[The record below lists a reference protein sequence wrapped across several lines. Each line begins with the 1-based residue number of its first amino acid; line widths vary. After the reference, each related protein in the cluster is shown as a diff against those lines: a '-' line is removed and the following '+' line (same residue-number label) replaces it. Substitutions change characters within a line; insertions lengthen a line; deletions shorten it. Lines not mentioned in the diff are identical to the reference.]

1 MIWLY
6 MIIFSSFSIF
16 CLFGFWIRWQ
26 WNKNYQE
33 KRKFFKIEEISVVIP
48 FRNEAENLPQLI
60 QSLNKL
66 LVFPREIIFV
76 NDHSED
82 DYKPCFDALKVPFKT
97 TIINLSPDDEGKKT
111 AIRAGISDAIGECI
125 LTWDADIVVNPN
137 YFRQL
142 AKTPLSDLLIL
153 PVSMPGKNLKQFF
166 FELDFQY
173 FNALNTSI
181 SGHTKP
187 ISANGANLLFNKAI
201 FEEIDSFDEHADVA
215 SGDDSFLLI
224 DFKNNKKSIE
234 LALHTDLQVKTP
246 IPDTW
251 EAIINQRLRW
261 IGKSKKVGDRF
272 ANYLAIF
279 GLIYHLGFWLMF
291 LTDATWNQLS
301 ILFYWKILLDGLL
314 IFPYLLILKR
324 AWLGVLIPVFSMI
337 YPIYM
342 LMILVMTLFYEPQWK
357 GREI

>member
-82 DYKPCFDALKVPFKT
+82 DFKPCFDALKVPFKT
-97 TIINLSPDDEGKKT
+97 TIINLSPGDEGKKT

-142 AKTPLSDLLIL
+142 AKTPVSDLLIL

-166 FELDFQY
+166 LELDFQY

-201 FEEIDSFDEHADVA
+201 FEEIDSFEEHADVA

>member
-82 DYKPCFDALKVPFKT
+82 DFKPCFDALKVPFKT
-97 TIINLSPDDEGKKT
+97 TIINLSPGDEGKKT

-142 AKTPLSDLLIL
+142 AKTPVSDLLIL

-166 FELDFQY
+166 LELDFQY

-201 FEEIDSFDEHADVA
+201 FEEIDSFEEHADVA

-291 LTDATWNQLS
+291 LTDVTWNQLS

>member
-82 DYKPCFDALKVPFKT
+82 DFKPCFDALKVPFKT
-97 TIINLSPDDEGKKT
+97 TIINLSPGDEGKKT
-111 AIRAGISDAIGECI
+111 AIRAGISDAIGEFI

-142 AKTPLSDLLIL
+142 AKTPVSDLLIL

-201 FEEIDSFDEHADVA
+201 FEEIDSFDEHAAVA

-291 LTDATWNQLS
+291 LTDVTWNQLS

-314 IFPYLLILKR
+314 ILPYLLILKR

>member
-33 KRKFFKIEEISVVIP
+33 KRKFFKIEEISVIIP
-48 FRNEAENLPQLI
+48 FRNEAENLPNFI

-82 DYKPCFDALKVPFKT
+82 DFKPCFDALNVPFKT

-111 AIRAGISDAIGECI
+111 AIRAGISDAMGEFI
-125 LTWDADIVVNPN
+125 LTWDADIVVNPK

-142 AKTPLSDLLIL
+142 ANTPLSDLLIL

-187 ISANGANLLFNKAI
+187 ISANGANLLFNKEI
-201 FEEIDSFDEHADVA
+201 FEEIDSFDDHADVA

-234 LALHTDLQVKTP
+234 LALHSDLQVKTP
-246 IPDTW
+246 IPNTW
-251 EAIINQRLRW
+251 EGIISQRLRW
-261 IGKSKKVGDRF
+261 IGKSKKVGDHF
-272 ANYLAIF
+272 ANYMAIF

-291 LTDATWNQLS
+291 LTDASWNQLT

-324 AWLGVLIPVFSMI
+324 AWLGIFIPIFSMI

-357 GREI
+357 GRGI

>member
-6 MIIFSSFSIF
+6 MIIFSSFSIV

-26 WNKNYQE
+26 WNRNYQE
-33 KRKFFKIEEISVVIP
+33 KRKFFKIEEISVIIP
-48 FRNEAENLPQLI
+48 FRNEADTLPNLI

-82 DYKPCFDALKVPFKT
+82 DFKPCFDALNVPFKT
-97 TIINLSPDDEGKKT
+97 AIINLSPGDEGKKT
-111 AIRAGISDAIGECI
+111 AIRAGISDAMGEFI
-125 LTWDADIVVNPN
+125 LTWDADIVVNPK

-187 ISANGANLLFNKAI
+187 ISANGANLLFNKEI
-201 FEEIDSFDEHADVA
+201 FEEIDSFDDHADVA

-224 DFKNNKKSIE
+224 DFKNHKKSIE

-246 IPDTW
+246 IPNTW
-251 EAIINQRLRW
+251 EAIISQRLRW
-261 IGKSKKVGDRF
+261 IGKSKKVGDHF

-291 LTDATWNQLS
+291 LTDASWNQLT

-324 AWLGVLIPVFSMI
+324 AWLGIFIPIFSMV
-337 YPIYM
+337 YPIYI
-342 LMILVMTLFYEPQWK
+342 LMILVMTLFYEPKWK

>member
-1 MIWLY
+1 

-33 KRKFFKIEEISVVIP
+33 KRKFFKIEEISVVIS

-97 TIINLSPDDEGKKT
+97 TIINLSPGDEGKKT

-324 AWLGVLIPVFSMI
+324 VWLGVLIPVFSMI

>member
-1 MIWLY
+1 

-82 DYKPCFDALKVPFKT
+82 DFKPCFDALKVPFKT
-97 TIINLSPDDEGKKT
+97 TIINLSPGDKGKKT
-111 AIRAGISDAIGECI
+111 AIRAGISDAIGEFI

-234 LALHTDLQVKTP
+234 LALHADLQVKTP

>member
-1 MIWLY
+1 

-97 TIINLSPDDEGKKT
+97 TIINLSPGDEGKKT

>member
-1 MIWLY
+1 M
-6 MIIFSSFSIF
+6 
-16 CLFGFWIRWQ
+16 
-26 WNKNYQE
+26 
-33 KRKFFKIEEISVVIP
+33 
-48 FRNEAENLPQLI
+48 
-60 QSLNKL
+60 

-82 DYKPCFDALKVPFKT
+82 DFKPCFDALIVPFKT
-97 TIINLSPDDEGKKT
+97 TIINLSPGDEGKKT
-111 AIRAGISDAIGECI
+111 AIRAGISDAIGEFI

-234 LALHTDLQVKTP
+234 LALHTDLQIKTP

-324 AWLGVLIPVFSMI
+324 AWLGILIPVFSMI

>member
-6 MIIFSSFSIF
+6 MIIFSAFSIF

-33 KRKFFKIEEISVVIP
+33 KRKFFKIEDISVVIP
-48 FRNEAENLPQLI
+48 FRNEVTNLPNLI

-66 LVFPREIIFV
+66 VVFPREIIFV

-82 DYKPCFDALKVPFKT
+82 DFKPCFNELNVPFKT
-97 TIINLSPDDEGKKT
+97 TLINLAAGDEGKKT
-111 AIRAGISDAIGECI
+111 ALRAGISDSIGEFI

-137 YFRQL
+137 FFRQV

-173 FNALNTSI
+173 LNALNTAI
-181 SGHTKP
+181 SGHAKP

-201 FEEIDSFDEHADVA
+201 FEEIDSFEDHADVA
-215 SGDDSFLLI
+215 SGDDSFLLL
-224 DFKNNKKSIE
+224 DFKNHKKSIE
-234 LALHTDLQVKTP
+234 LALNPNLQVKTP
-246 IPDTW
+246 IPNTW
-251 EAIINQRLRW
+251 EGIINQRLRW

-279 GLIYHLGFWLMF
+279 GLIYHVGFWLMF
-291 LTDATWNQLS
+291 LTDATWNQLT
-301 ILFYWKILLDGLL
+301 ILFYWKILLDSLL
-314 IFPYLLILKR
+314 LFPYLRILKR
-324 AWLGVLIPVFSMI
+324 SWLGLLIPVFSMI

-342 LMILVMTLFYEPQWK
+342 LMILVMTLFYEPEWK
-357 GREI
+357 GRNI